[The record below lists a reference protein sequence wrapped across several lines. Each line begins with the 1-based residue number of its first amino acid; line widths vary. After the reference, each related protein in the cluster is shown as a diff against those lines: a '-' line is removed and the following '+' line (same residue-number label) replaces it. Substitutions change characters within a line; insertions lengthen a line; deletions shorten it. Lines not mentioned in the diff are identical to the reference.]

1 MLSVVVVGR
10 NDGHGYNLHKRVATS
25 LNSIADPM
33 DAMDEII
40 FIDWNTPDKL
50 PTLIDSIYDTLT
62 IKTKAHIRVL
72 RVRTDIHNSLKGSS
86 NKPILEPIARNVG
99 IRRARND
106 WILST
111 NTDMVFNTKGKSY
124 TEILNQLK
132 PGLYHLYRF
141 EIPEYIWDQFDRM
154 NPQATIEKIDSIFG
168 NSSLTKKISTEPVE
182 GYGNFFP
189 DAVGDFQLAS
199 KNLWQSVNGFPEEM
213 LQGWHVDSRLSIAIE
228 KMNKIN
234 SKILSSQIMEGFHQ
248 NHLRELTHFHTTVS
262 MNSIEQIMLHYDNK
276 LSWGLSDVILE
287 EGILPRVNGL
297 PFSSNHTLKKPEIL
311 SKLLLD
317 LKYDADLVRIFLLD
331 DLINSRNSLNI
342 YVSSYDN
349 DFTQKLLTL
358 AAALGI
364 SLIITDFNSVNKNS
378 NSPIDAY
385 ILDFGIPDNLEFL
398 DSSGQFNLNLH
409 DVIKANFDI
418 ITKLKNQEKIIT
430 IRGNHWSTRSLIQEN
445 CFTPLQNNYTGIL
458 SGNVRPRKRFHRY
471 RVLYRFRNFVRLHVF
486 ITVLIYSHAAL
497 NSDREFNR
505 YQGKLFASYKLL
517 SLFFTVFKKLPLN
530 FRKWIKSS
538 LRVS

>member
-33 DAMDEII
+33 EAMDEII

-62 IKTKAHIRVL
+62 TKTKAHIRVL
-72 RVRTDIHNSLKGSS
+72 RVRTDTHNSLKGSS

-111 NTDMVFNTKGKSY
+111 NTDMVFNTKGKRY

-154 NPQATIEKIDSIFG
+154 NPKATIEKIDSIFG
-168 NSSLTKKISTEPVE
+168 NSSLTKKISSEPVE

-276 LSWGLSDVILE
+276 ASWGLSDVNLE

-311 SKLLLD
+311 STLLLD
-317 LKYDADLVRIFLLD
+317 LKYDAELVRIFLLD

-358 AAALGI
+358 ATTLGI
-364 SLIITDFNSVNKNS
+364 SLIITDFNNADKNS

-385 ILDFGIPDNLEFL
+385 ILDFGISDNLEFL
-398 DSSGQFNLNLH
+398 NSSGRFNLNLY
-409 DVIKANFDI
+409 DVIKSNFDI

-471 RVLYRFRNFVRLHVF
+471 RVLYRFRNFVRLNVF
-486 ITVLIYSHAAL
+486 MTVLIYSQAAL
-497 NSDREFNR
+497 NSNREFKR
-505 YQGKLFASYKLL
+505 YQKKLFASHKLL
-517 SLFFTVFKKLPLN
+517 SWFFTVYKKLPLN
-530 FRKWIKSS
+530 FRKFIKSS